1 MGYELRTMVVE
12 PKRQTFDP
20 LVARFGDRPATRYQE
35 GSFDVQAT
43 EHFHYR
49 PTWDPAHELYDTDY
63 SALKL
68 TDAYSYADPRQYYY
82 ATYVTDAAARYDAF
96 AQTLGYIEDRRL
108 LDRLPEEWRLLLT
121 GALIPL
127 RHYEQ
132 GAQLIS
138 SEAARFSY
146 GTTISQAATYAA
158 FDRIG
163 NAQLYSLVGLA
174 LAGGASNT
182 LTEAKENWLFAPSLQ
197 PMRKMVEELLVE
209 KDWATGLVGLELLD
223 AQLYPLLFTQLD
235 ERALSGGAMAYS
247 LIAQHM
253 SDWYKSQKKWL
264 TPLFKAWTADPTYGE
279 ANKKVLGDIVSHWH
293 GPASAAVRAIAD
305 EIAGAGIPAVVNA
318 AERGAAEALAE
329 LAQFGVTVHEGA
341 AA

>member
-49 PTWDPAHELYDTDY
+49 PTWDPAHELYDVDY

-68 TDAYSYADPRQYYY
+68 TDNYRYADPRQYYY
-82 ATYVTDAAARYDAF
+82 ATYVTDAAARYEAF
-96 AQTLGYIEDRRL
+96 AQTLAYVEDRRL
-108 LDRLPEEWRLLLT
+108 LDRLPEGWRRVLT
-121 GALIPL
+121 GAVIPL

-138 SEAARFSY
+138 SQAARFSY

-174 LAGGASNT
+174 LAGGGSDALS
-182 LTEAKENWLFAPSLQ
+182 EAKENWLSAPSLQ
-197 PMRKMVEELLVE
+197 PLRRIVEELLVE
-209 KDWATGLVGLELLD
+209 KDWASGLVALD
-223 AQLYPLLFTQLD
+223 LVDARLYPLLFTELD
-235 ERALSGGAMAYS
+235 ERALADGAMAYS
-247 LIAQHM
+247 LIARHL
-253 SDWYKSQKKWL
+253 SDWYGSQQKWL
-264 TPLFKAWTADPTYGE
+264 APLLEAWTTDPTYAE
-279 ANKKVLGDIVSHWH
+279 ANQKVLADIEDRWQ
-293 GPASAAVRAIAD
+293 GRATDAVRAVAKLID
-305 EIAGAGIPAVVNA
+305 GAV
-318 AERGAAEALAE
+318 R
-329 LAQFGVTVHEGA
+329 
-341 AA
+341 